1 MFKIVKGSLY
11 VHQSVGP
18 FSLWG
23 RDEKT
28 MGMVCLGG
36 LPNDPEKYGKFAAGG
51 YDPNEDK
58 SLPNQFKFRIVDVE
72 DIPHV
77 ATFA

>member
-18 FSLWG
+18 YSLWG

-36 LPNDPEKYGKFAAGG
+36 LSNDREKYRKHSDA

-58 SLPNQFKFRIVDVE
+58 SLPSKFNFRIVDVE
-72 DIPHV
+72 DIPRV
-77 ATFA
+77 AA

>member
-1 MFKIVKGSLY
+1 MFNIVKGSLY

-18 FSLWG
+18 FSLWS

-36 LPNDPEKYGKFAAGG
+36 LPNDREKYGKHANA

-58 SLPNQFKFRIVDVE
+58 SLPNKFSFRIVDVE
-72 DIPHV
+72 DFSRV
-77 ATFA
+77 AA